1 MYPSRAAACQRQ
13 WRCPGVRTLWISL
26 LLQGLLDMSA
36 SGESNLKLHIPPVLR
51 FSSHFPHNDAICQP
65 WWLYLESRTSRS
77 PFLRCLFL
85 CLFVCFPSWCL
96 FFGAPTLCSSV
107 GLRETVCSHW
117 DPTLMLMLVGFGDDR
132 PIVIVKALHGLR
144 LDSIGRQWEALNES
158 AGFPIVLLS
167 TLTDKGCMRFHWKGA
182 AAATCVA
189 PT

>member
-77 PFLRCLFL
+77 PFLRCLFV
-85 CLFVCFPSWCL
+85 CLFSFVMFVFWGPNTLLLRRFKGDCL
-96 FFGAPTLCSSV
+96 LSLRPHSHVNARGFWRWSSYCHCKSSA
-107 GLRETVCSHW
+107 R
-117 DPTLMLMLVGFGDDR
+117 
-132 PIVIVKALHGLR
+132 VKAWLHWQTMGGSER
-144 LDSIGRQWEALNES
+144 VSWVSYCASVHINR
-158 AGFPIVLLS
+158 
-167 TLTDKGCMRFHWKGA
+167 
-182 AAATCVA
+182 
-189 PT
+189 